1 MYITLFQTHIPFM
14 FFLRD
19 VTVGGILKKAVR
31 LKKKGVRTSG
41 GLRYTHTHQLISILY
56 HIYIYMF
63 YIYILSIPKL
73 KLALSTGMI

>member
-19 VTVGGILKKAVR
+19 NVTVGGILKKAVR

-56 HIYIYMF
+56 HIYMF